1 MSRASYCIGPILE
14 KAILVKIQR
23 EGLRKAS
30 NDSPIEWF
38 KRQYCL
44 RSRHVR
50 QSRRIP
56 VRKQVGQFCTTILKT
71 GVFLNLYRDA
81 LFFIL
86 RSPKMDKSNDLF
98 DETNVIFEYT
108 REEAIDDG
116 FLVPVGRIG
125 NQSGVARCGLRGM
138 SDPGTS

>member
-56 VRKQVGQFCTTILKT
+56 VRKQVG
-71 GVFLNLYRDA
+71 
-81 LFFIL
+81 
-86 RSPKMDKSNDLF
+86 
-98 DETNVIFEYT
+98 
-108 REEAIDDG
+108 
-116 FLVPVGRIG
+116 
-125 NQSGVARCGLRGM
+125 
-138 SDPGTS
+138 